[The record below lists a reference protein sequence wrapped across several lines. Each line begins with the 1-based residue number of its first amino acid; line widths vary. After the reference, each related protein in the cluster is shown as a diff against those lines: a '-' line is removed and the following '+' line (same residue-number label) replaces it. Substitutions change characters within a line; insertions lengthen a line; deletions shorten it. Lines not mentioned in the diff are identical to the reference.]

1 MSARESL
8 RKRFVRSIWA
18 THNDSAQIQA
28 ALKLCLSRLGPG
40 TRGLNVGAGSTRLHP
55 AVMNLDIV
63 STPTVDV
70 CASVDQLP
78 FRDEVFDLVL
88 SQEVLEHVPNPFRG
102 ISEMK
107 RVLRRGG
114 ILYCQVPFTIG
125 YHPGPTDF
133 WRFTIQGIRELVQ
146 REGLEVQQ
154 LDIAVGP
161 GTGFYRIA
169 VEFIATGASRLW
181 PSLYFP
187 FKALMALF
195 LYPFKWY
202 DSFLIKAPQKDRIAG
217 GYFVICR
224 RR

>member
-1 MSARESL
+1 
-8 RKRFVRSIWA
+8 
-18 THNDSAQIQA
+18 
-28 ALKLCLSRLGPG
+28 
-40 TRGLNVGAGSTRLHP
+40 
-55 AVMNLDIV
+55 
-63 STPTVDV
+63 
-70 CASVDQLP
+70 
-78 FRDEVFDLVL
+78 
-88 SQEVLEHVPNPFRG
+88 
-102 ISEMK
+102 MK